1 MKGKLEEM
9 NLYVFICI
17 NVNLSNDTCFQLP

>member
-17 NVNLSNDTCFQLP
+17 NVNLSNDTCFQMP